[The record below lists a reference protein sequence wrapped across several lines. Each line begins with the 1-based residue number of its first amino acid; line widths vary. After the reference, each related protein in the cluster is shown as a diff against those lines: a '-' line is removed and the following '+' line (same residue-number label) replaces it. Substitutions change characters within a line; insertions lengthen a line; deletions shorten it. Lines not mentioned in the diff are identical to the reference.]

1 MTKRV
6 IKRMPDEMFL
16 LGAYPTGV
24 VMKTTNNKRV
34 IDWLAD
40 DSEDHTGTDVLYAAT
55 DTEGT
60 FEEIDGE
67 QVQVLD
73 KKVLKNPHANLRAY
87 HTFSGWPEAGP
98 PP

>member
-1 MTKRV
+1 MSKRV
-6 IKRMPDEMFL
+6 IKRMPTGMFKL
-16 LGAYPTGV
+16 SDYPTGV
-24 VMKTTNNKRV
+24 MMKTSNGKWV
-34 IDWLAD
+34 IDWLASD
-40 DSEDHTGTDVLYAAT
+40 EEDHTSADVLYAAT
-55 DTEGT
+55 DTGGT

-67 QVQVLD
+67 QVQISD

>member
-1 MTKRV
+1 
-6 IKRMPDEMFL
+6 MPDEMFL
-16 LGAYPTGV
+16 LGTYPTGV

-40 DSEDHTGTDVLYAAT
+40 DSEDHSGIDVIYAVT

-67 QVQVLD
+67 QVQVSD